1 MLFGHNAWDAVT
13 TDGFETNAPISDG
26 IQAPA
31 MVNGMPIYVITEM
44 DQPINGRKY
53 KIDFSNAGLGTQSR
67 VELTVE
73 DAKASAANP
82 PASWNLPSG
91 YWLDK
96 TEPYSR
102 PDDHDDGTTA
112 DVDDDVDDAADD
124 GSETGTDTTGE
135 TTGQTSASKFPT
147 KLAAIGGIVVIGGLA
162 ATKMRKRGV

>member
-1 MLFGHNAWDAVT
+1 MLFGHNAWDAATTNVRSAEPDLTKVVDYPGQDYFTRFSVT
-13 TDGFETNAPISDG
+13 DLGITPENTLLGKYDKGFHFTVAPERQVEVRISG
-26 IQAPA
+26 
-31 MVNGMPIYVITEM
+31 
-44 DQPINGRKY
+44 
-53 KIDFSNAGLGTQSR
+53 
-67 VELTVE
+67 
-73 DAKASAANP
+73 
-82 PASWNLPSG
+82 
-91 YWLDK
+91 
-96 TEPYSR
+96 